1 MGLSR
6 KTFLYSVL
14 LAAVMVAFITG
25 YFVFML
31 PSLYVDYVMESNLEA
46 VVQVQKGYMETGS
59 YDGLAVKNPSAMYT
73 LEISGSGEEL
83 YLSGKFFTAAAQIRD
98 GELREALRRAM
109 EALQSGGGA
118 ANALSG
124 GEDGDGTGDD
134 GGQSAGGDEEGGGA
148 GGDERAQAFAE
159 LWEIVGEKFAGERI
173 LPEDYPVQL
182 QIEGKENQNAYKTGY
197 ARMHMPPGNLVVYE
211 SGVSDEDY
219 SYTTYMAMGYRR
231 DALVLTVFFT
241 MTPRMEEITPVVLG
255 SLPMIV
261 LVVFL
266 LVLVASRFF
275 SGRIVNPII
284 RLAGCAQRAGLS
296 DEFAAESFAVE
307 GHDEIGALARSL
319 RELYEKLRGSYIELE
334 RKNDLLK
341 EENRRQ
347 EVFLRAT
354 SHQLKTP
361 VAAALLLVEG
371 MMGEVGKY
379 RDTKKYLPEVKTQLL
394 SMRRIV
400 EDILALNYRA
410 DHMEME
416 EFAVEALAEEV
427 AAAYAPQAKEK
438 SLEMEVR
445 GNAVVR
451 TDREILKTIVDNL
464 FSNAVAYTPAGG
476 RIEAEITGR
485 GIRLRNYGVT
495 IEEKLLPG
503 ILEPFVSGSGT
514 KGKGLGLYIA
524 AYYSRLLGFEIEVK
538 NQGDHVL
545 AELFFTDG
553 EETGG
558 CGKC

>member
-73 LEISGSGEEL
+73 LEVPGSGEEL
-83 YLSGKFFTAAAQIRD
+83 YLSGKFFTAAVQIRD

-118 ANALSG
+118 ANALAG
-124 GEDGDGTGDD
+124 GEDGDETGDND
-134 GGQSAGGDEEGGGA
+134 GQSAGGDEEGGDA
-148 GGDERAQAFAE
+148 GGDERVQAFAK
-159 LWEIVGEKFAGERI
+159 LWELVGEKFAGERI
-173 LPEDYPVQL
+173 LREDYPVEL

-197 ARMHMPPGNLVVYE
+197 SRVHMPSGNLVVYE

-296 DEFAAESFAVE
+296 EEFAAESFAVG

-347 EVFLRAT
+347 EVFLQAT

-410 DHMEME
+410 DHMETE
-416 EFAVEALAEEV
+416 TFAVEALAEEV

-476 RIEAEITGR
+476 RIEAEITDR

-538 NQGDHVL
+538 NQRDHVL